1 MKKFAS
7 ILLAGLMAL
16 SLFAG
21 CSSEV
26 TSTDDGSSAAQ
37 ASSSGAESQAE
48 SNGSSED
55 AYAGLSG
62 TLTLNGSTSM
72 TAVCNAL
79 GEAFMAKYDG
89 VTVEKANTGSGSAVT
104 AVNDGTALIGDLSRK
119 VKDDEDP
126 DGKFTK
132 VTIALDG
139 IAIAVNPENSV
150 DALTSE
156 QIEKIF
162 AGEITNWSEVGGDD
176 VAITVIGREEGS
188 GTRDGFENIFGFG
201 EDKKCAYAAEVQE
214 TGIVVSKVASDPS
227 AIGYVSL
234 ASVNDEIKAV
244 SVDGV
249 EATEENVSNGTYVV
263 QRPFVQIYTKGTDS
277 ELVKAWFD
285 FLKSDEGQQIIAD
298 QKLVTVDIDENTENQ

>member
-37 ASSSGAESQAE
+37 ASSSGTESQAE

-139 IAIAVNPENSV
+139 IAIAVNPENPV

-176 VAITVIGREEGS
+176 AEITVIGREEGS

>member
-37 ASSSGAESQAE
+37 ASSSGTESQAE

-79 GEAFMAKYDG
+79 GEAFIANDG

-126 DGKFTK
+126 RRK
-132 VTIALDG
+132 VHQG
-139 IAIAVNPENSV
+139 HHC
-150 DALTSE
+150 
-156 QIEKIF
+156 
-162 AGEITNWSEVGGDD
+162 AGWHRHRG
-176 VAITVIGREEGS
+176 
-188 GTRDGFENIFGFG
+188 
-201 EDKKCAYAAEVQE
+201 
-214 TGIVVSKVASDPS
+214 
-227 AIGYVSL
+227 
-234 ASVNDEIKAV
+234 
-244 SVDGV
+244 
-249 EATEENVSNGTYVV
+249 
-263 QRPFVQIYTKGTDS
+263 
-277 ELVKAWFD
+277 
-285 FLKSDEGQQIIAD
+285 
-298 QKLVTVDIDENTENQ
+298 

>member
-7 ILLAGLMAL
+7 VLLAGLMAL

-37 ASSSGAESQAE
+37 AFSNGTESQAE

-126 DGKFTK
+126 DEKFTK

-176 VAITVIGREEGS
+176 AEITVIGREEGS

>member
-37 ASSSGAESQAE
+37 AFSSGTESQAE

-79 GEAFMAKYDG
+79 GEAFMAKYGG

-126 DGKFTK
+126 DEKFTK

-176 VAITVIGREEGS
+176 AEIT
-188 GTRDGFENIFGFG
+188 GTRDGFESIFGFG

>member
-26 TSTDDGSSAAQ
+26 TSTDDGSSAVQ
-37 ASSSGAESQAE
+37 ASSSGTESQAE

-139 IAIAVNPENSV
+139 IAIAVNPENPV

-176 VAITVIGREEGS
+176 
-188 GTRDGFENIFGFG
+188 
-201 EDKKCAYAAEVQE
+201 AARKAPVPE
-214 TGIVVSKVASDPS
+214 TALKASSVSARIRNALTLLRFRKLVLWFPRLPPILPPS
-227 AIGYVSL
+227 AMCPWLLSMM
-234 ASVNDEIKAV
+234 
-244 SVDGV
+244 
-249 EATEENVSNGTYVV
+249 
-263 QRPFVQIYTKGTDS
+263 
-277 ELVKAWFD
+277 
-285 FLKSDEGQQIIAD
+285 KSR
-298 QKLVTVDIDENTENQ
+298 LCL

>member
-37 ASSSGAESQAE
+37 ASSNGTESQAE

-139 IAIAVNPENSV
+139 IAIAVNPENPV

-176 VAITVIGREEGS
+176 AEITVIGREEGS

>member
-1 MKKFAS
+1 MKKIAS
-7 ILLAGLMAL
+7 IALAGLMAL

-26 TSTDDGSSAAQ
+26 TSTGSGSAAEP
-37 ASSSGAESQAE
+37 SSSQAE
-48 SNGSSED
+48 SKEESGAAGSED
-55 AYAGLSG
+55 SYADLSG

-119 VKDDEDP
+119 VKDKEDP
-126 DGKFTK
+126 EGKFTK

-139 IAIAVNPENSV
+139 IAVAVNPENTV
-150 DALTSE
+150 DTLTSE

-162 AGEITNWSEVGGDD
+162 AGEITNWSEVGGSDA
-176 VAITVIGREEGS
+176 AITVIGREEGS
-188 GTRDGFENIFGFG
+188 GTRDGFESIFGFG
-201 EDKKCAYAAEVQE
+201 DDKKCAYAAEVQE
-214 TGIVVSKVASDPS
+214 TGIVVSKVAADPS

-234 ASVNDEIKAV
+234 ASVSDEIKAV

-298 QKLVTVDIDENTENQ
+298 QKLVTVDIDENTENK

>member
-37 ASSSGAESQAE
+37 ASSSGTESQAE

-104 AVNDGTALIGDLSRK
+104 AVNDGTALIGDLSL
-119 VKDDEDP
+119 
-126 DGKFTK
+126 
-132 VTIALDG
+132 IH
-139 IAIAVNPENSV
+139 I
-150 DALTSE
+150 
-156 QIEKIF
+156 
-162 AGEITNWSEVGGDD
+162 
-176 VAITVIGREEGS
+176 
-188 GTRDGFENIFGFG
+188 
-201 EDKKCAYAAEVQE
+201 
-214 TGIVVSKVASDPS
+214 
-227 AIGYVSL
+227 
-234 ASVNDEIKAV
+234 
-244 SVDGV
+244 
-249 EATEENVSNGTYVV
+249 
-263 QRPFVQIYTKGTDS
+263 
-277 ELVKAWFD
+277 
-285 FLKSDEGQQIIAD
+285 
-298 QKLVTVDIDENTENQ
+298 

>member
-37 ASSSGAESQAE
+37 ASSSGTESQAE

-89 VTVEKANTGSGSAVT
+89 VTVEKAEYRLRFRCDRGQRRDCLNRRLVQ
-104 AVNDGTALIGDLSRK
+104 K
-119 VKDDEDP
+119 
-126 DGKFTK
+126 GK
-132 VTIALDG
+132 
-139 IAIAVNPENSV
+139 
-150 DALTSE
+150 
-156 QIEKIF
+156 
-162 AGEITNWSEVGGDD
+162 
-176 VAITVIGREEGS
+176 GR
-188 GTRDGFENIFGFG
+188 
-201 EDKKCAYAAEVQE
+201 
-214 TGIVVSKVASDPS
+214 
-227 AIGYVSL
+227 
-234 ASVNDEIKAV
+234 
-244 SVDGV
+244 
-249 EATEENVSNGTYVV
+249 
-263 QRPFVQIYTKGTDS
+263 
-277 ELVKAWFD
+277 
-285 FLKSDEGQQIIAD
+285 
-298 QKLVTVDIDENTENQ
+298 

>member
-21 CSSEV
+21 CSSEL

-37 ASSSGAESQAE
+37 ASSSGTESQAE

-139 IAIAVNPENSV
+139 IAIAVNPENPV

-176 VAITVIGREEGS
+176 AAITVIGREEGS
-188 GTRDGFENIFGFG
+188 GTRDGFESIFGFG